1 VSYRVV
7 VSRPVKDLLEELHRK
22 ERTRCREL
30 ALLLLRLE
38 KDPRPDG
45 SRKLASEGSDSKRR
59 YSREERMWD
68 QAGFRIVYRL
78 GDAQR
83 LVEIGIV
90 SKTSG

>member
-1 VSYRVV
+1 MV
-7 VSRPVKDLLEELHRK
+7 VSRRAKDLFEELHHK

-45 SRKLASEGSDSKRR
+45 SRRLGSATGNPKRR
-59 YSREERMWD
+59 DSREERVWD

-78 GDAQR
+78 TDAQR

-90 SKTSG
+90 DRTSG